1 VPKLKLG
8 AVVYGLVAV
17 VWAVGIVL
25 TLRHYGP
32 YADVH
37 GAPIAATVVVLAAT
51 ALLLAVGAVTRRG
64 LIADDGPWICRNG
77 WMVLFGLTA
86 ASCVVAFLS
95 KQDVPMW
102 PTGPT
107 AFLPHFIRRQQ
118 ESYYDGVA
126 EAEREIAAVRAE
138 PDEVRGPGS

>member
-1 VPKLKLG
+1 MPKLKLG
-8 AVVYGLVAV
+8 AVVYGIVAV

-32 YADVH
+32 YADVQ

-86 ASCVVAFLS
+86 AGWVVAFLS

-107 AFLPHFIRRQQ
+107 AFLPHFIRRLQ
-118 ESYYDGVA
+118 ESYYEGVA
-126 EAEREIAAVRAE
+126 EAERELTAA